1 MNLSDVHVGDELP
14 ELGIDITATTVIAGA
29 IASRDFTPV
38 HHDRAAA
45 QSQGLGDVIMN
56 TATTNGFVSR
66 YVTDWTGPDAV
77 IKRITLKLG
86 APNCPGEM
94 MKMKGKVKTK
104 DEREGVVAV
113 EVVGTNSWGDHVTAT
128 VTVAL
133 PRGA

>member
-1 MNLSDVHVGDELP
+1 MNLNDVRVGDELP
-14 ELGIDITATTVIAGA
+14 ELAIAITATTVIAGA

-56 TATTNGFVSR
+56 TATTNGFVAR

-94 MKMKGKVKTK
+94 MKMRGKVKTK
-104 DEREGVVAV
+104 DEHEGTVQV